1 MFLARVF
8 SGLRLT
14 PGRRA
19 SLLVRSRYGADGSA
33 AVAGAGWAGGL
44 SFVGLILS
52 ALKEARAAD
61 PDVTLFDHGTITY
74 KDFEHGSF
82 ELVTKEAVPRHIVV
96 DDPEQT
102 VVLTKT
108 GSSVSFAQTANNA
121 ARMEDLQAAQQDVLA
136 NYTREHG
143 QHGSGTP
150 PGETANPAPEPINFV
165 VPGGSVLQQSLPAL
179 VSASFVPDTFF
190 IQSPPPTPTLTLGS
204 SPVEVDT
211 IVFDK
216 FSASIGSFSASF
228 GSGVTPIFGVA
239 GGAVGPVVIAGATYD
254 VEKPGSYGTLYLNSA
269 SGAYTYVPNNDAINA
284 LKVSTTDNFTI
295 TASDGLASASQTFT
309 VDIDGVNDAS
319 VVSGV
324 AIGSVVEAAAG
335 AHGVPSASGMLTD
348 TDVDD
353 PANTFTAVSSPHV
366 SDHSYGSFTITTNG
380 HWTYTLDDSNPAV
393 QALNASETLTDTFTV
408 TTIGGTPEVVTVTIQ
423 GSNDPAVVS
432 GDTHGYVVEAGGVH
446 NATHGVPTATGLLT
460 DTDVDD
466 PSNTFV
472 AVTSPQPSDHG
483 YGSFAMTADGLWT
496 YTLDN
501 ANCAVQALNVGQT
514 LTDTF
519 VVKTVDGTAQTVAIT
534 IEGSNDAAVVSGD
547 THGCV
552 VEAGG
557 VHNATHGVPTATG
570 LLTDTDVDD
579 PSNTFVAVTSPQPS
593 DHGYGSFAMTTD
605 GLWTY
610 TLDNANCAVQALNVG
625 QTLTDTFVVKTVDGT
640 AQTVAITIE
649 GSNDAAVVSGETRG
663 CVVEPSKSCDPP
675 PSASGT
681 LTDRDV
687 DNPDNTFAA
696 VTCAQAS
703 DHGYGSF
710 TMTASGTWTYVLDE
724 GNPAV
729 KSLNAC
735 DTLTDTFT
743 VATIDGTVQTVTVTI
758 QGADDTSLHD
768 FLRQANSSFRFKDD
782 ADLQQPSASAPS
794 ADPSAAAGPHDSWL
808 GSFSEGGG
816 HHPAD
821 AAPDAFHFPG
831 HGDAADSP
839 AAIVVALHAS
849 HHDLIA

>member
-8 SGLRLT
+8 SGFRPT
-14 PGRRA
+14 PGRRLA
-19 SLLVRSRYGADGSA
+19 PLVRSRHGADGSA

-44 SFVGLILS
+44 SFVALIVS

-61 PDVTLFDHGTITY
+61 PDVTLFDHGTISY

-102 VVLTKT
+102 VVLSKT
-108 GSSVSFAQTANNA
+108 GSSVTFAQTANNA
-121 ARMEDLQAAQQDVLA
+121 ARMEDLQAEQQDVLA

-150 PGETANPAPEPINFV
+150 PGETADPAPEPINFV
-165 VPGGSVLQQSLPAL
+165 VPGGSVLQQSLPSL
-179 VSASFVPDTFF
+179 VSASFVPDTPF
-190 IQSPPPTPTLTLGS
+190 IQSPPPPPPPTLMLGS

-211 IVFDK
+211 IAFDK

-284 LKVSTTDNFTI
+284 LKVPTTDNFTI

-309 VDIDGVNDAS
+309 VDVDGVNDAS

-335 AHGVPSASGMLTD
+335 A
-348 TDVDD
+348 
-353 PANTFTAVSSPHV
+353 
-366 SDHSYGSFTITTNG
+366 
-380 HWTYTLDDSNPAV
+380 
-393 QALNASETLTDTFTV
+393 
-408 TTIGGTPEVVTVTIQ
+408 
-423 GSNDPAVVS
+423 
-432 GDTHGYVVEAGGVH
+432 
-446 NATHGVPTATGLLT
+446 HGVPTATGLLT

-483 YGSFAMTADGLWT
+483 YGSFAMTADGHWT
-496 YTLDN
+496 YTLDDGN
-501 ANCAVQALNVGQT
+501 PSVQALNVDQT

-519 VVKTVDGTAQTVAIT
+519 FVKTVDGTAQTVAIT

-547 THGCV
+547 THGCSV

-557 VHNATHGVPTATG
+557 IHNATHGVPTATG

-579 PSNTFVAVTSPQPS
+579 PSNTFVAVTAPQTS
-593 DHGYGSFAMTTD
+593 DHGYGSFAMTAD
-605 GLWTY
+605 GHWTY
-610 TLDNANCAVQALNVG
+610 TLDDSNCAVQALNVG
-625 QTLTDTFVVKTVDGT
+625 QMLTDTFVVKTVDGT

-649 GSNDAAVVSGETRG
+649 GSNDVAVICGDTRG

-743 VATIDGTVQTVTVTI
+743 VDTIDGTAQTVTVTI
-758 QGADDTSLHD
+758 QDADDTGPHD

-794 ADPSAAAGPHDSWL
+794 ADPSAAVGPHDSWL

-821 AAPDAFHFPG
+821 AAPDAFHFSG

-839 AAIVVALHAS
+839 VAIVVALHAS